1 MVSIKTGCKCVCE
14 RGAQAG
20 SCVLRVRQ
28 KNKHRPSDQRAVAE
42 VQHTELLASLQAL
55 CVVFLTA
62 VLSPRAHSFTTC
74 SPWPAHE
81 VGSDG
86 GDQSNTSNMLK
97 TLGRQTYSLVE
108 GQQNKGGYRG
118 ELSEDRLAAT
128 AEQTN
133 AR

>member
-1 MVSIKTGCKCVCE
+1 MCE
-14 RGAQAG
+14 RGVKAG
-20 SCVLRVRQ
+20 SCALRVRHQ
-28 KNKHRPSDQRAVAE
+28 NKHRPSDQGEVAE
-42 VQHTELLASLQAL
+42 VQHTELLASL

-74 SPWPAHE
+74 SRWPAHE
-81 VGSDG
+81 VGSGG
-86 GDQSNTSNMLK
+86 GDQSNRSNTLK
-97 TLGRQTYSLVE
+97 TLRRQTYSLVE